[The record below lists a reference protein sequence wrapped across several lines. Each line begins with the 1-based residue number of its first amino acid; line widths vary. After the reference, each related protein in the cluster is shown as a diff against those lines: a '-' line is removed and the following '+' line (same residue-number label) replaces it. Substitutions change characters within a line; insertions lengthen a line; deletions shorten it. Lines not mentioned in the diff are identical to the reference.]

1 MGALKLT
8 TGISMTSDTI
18 AETIKP
24 IEAVA
29 TWLQDHLVSI
39 IGACLVLIIGIAIAK
54 FISRWV
60 DKRIRKSAKIDPTV
74 GDFLSN
80 LAKYG
85 LYALVLVT
93 VLAQFGVQTT
103 SILAVIGSMG
113 LAIGLAL
120 QGTLSNV
127 ASGVMILTQRPFKVG
142 EAIEAGRVSGVVQEI
157 GLFVTELKQFDGLFV
172 LVPNSELWNQPIVN
186 FHRHPVRRFELI
198 VGIGYGD
205 DMEEARQTL
214 LDLAAGDERVHDEP
228 EPVAFVASLD
238 DSSVGIGL
246 RVWCNTPDYLGL
258 TWDLT
263 EAAKAKFDEKGIT
276 IPFPQ
281 REVLTRAA

>member
-1 MGALKLT
+1 
-8 TGISMTSDTI
+8 MTDKF

-24 IEAVA
+24 IQAVA
-29 TWLQDHLVSI
+29 SWVQDHLVSLL
-39 IGACLVLIIGIAIAK
+39 GACLVLIVGIILAK
-54 FISRWV
+54 VISKWAE
-60 DKRIRKSAKIDPTV
+60 KRLENAEKIDPTV
-74 GDFLSN
+74 GDFLSSII
-80 LAKYG
+80 KYG
-85 LYALVLVT
+85 LYALVLAT

-142 EAIEAGRVSGVVQEI
+142 ESIQAGTVSGTVQEI
-157 GLFVTELKQFDGLFV
+157 GLFVTELKQFDGLYV
-172 LVPNSELWNQPIVN
+172 LVPNSELWSHPIVN
-186 FHRHPVRRFELI
+186 YNRNPLRRFEFI

-205 DMEEARQTL
+205 DMEEARKTL
-214 LDLAAGDERVHDEP
+214 LELAASDERVLDDP
-228 EPVAFVASLD
+228 EPVAFVASLN

-246 RVWCNTPDYLGL
+246 RVWCNTLDYVNL

-263 EAAKAKFDEKGIT
+263 EAAKTKFDEKGIT

-281 REVLTRAA
+281 REVITRAA